1 MRGRK
6 RGTPL
11 KDVILPLLACLVVKW
26 LQIDTDMLLII
37 TSTGNELFRAVN
49 INDLEWPWTP
59 IIGGFSNFFSN
70 FGLKHTFQQWIAPK
84 WLETDQNNRHMKC
97 SAVNADFSSP
107 SDNPLLSTRP
117 AHSGVKH
124 GYPPKKWLFFCY
136 WLVYRENACR

>member
-49 INDLEWPWTP
+49 INDLE
-59 IIGGFSNFFSN
+59 
-70 FGLKHTFQQWIAPK
+70 
-84 WLETDQNNRHMKC
+84 
-97 SAVNADFSSP
+97 
-107 SDNPLLSTRP
+107 
-117 AHSGVKH
+117 
-124 GYPPKKWLFFCY
+124 
-136 WLVYRENACR
+136 